1 MAMRDWFLILPFIVT
16 LATPAIAAPPA
27 SETAPCAACADCT
40 PGGPGSRVVHVRLF
54 NQTRLNAGLSETI
67 LDVANRIWAPYG
79 ISIEQSRDA
88 DAITLVV
95 SAGTMHRA
103 SGDPSIAVGDT
114 LFTKGHATPYMHLWL
129 GAAVLLAENSEPDGR
144 PFSSRPSNDQ
154 NAILVRILGVAL
166 AHELG
171 HFLLDTSRHSSEG
184 LLRSMLPVRDLQFL
198 DPSHLRLT
206 RQQQLVMCQVP
217 AGAVPQ

>member
-1 MAMRDWFLILPFIVT
+1 MRDWIRTLPFIVT
-16 LATPAIAAPPA
+16 LAAPSVAASTPAGEA
-27 SETAPCAACADCT
+27 APCAACADCT
-40 PGGPGSRVVHVRLF
+40 SAASVSRVVHVRMF
-54 NQTRLNAGLSETI
+54 NQTRLNAAMAETI
-67 LDVANRIWAPYG
+67 LDIANRIWAPYG
-79 ISIEQSRDA
+79 VSIEQSRDA

-95 SAGTMHRA
+95 SAGTMRRD

-129 GAAVLLAENSEPDGR
+129 GAAIQLAENSEADGR
-144 PFSSRPSNDQ
+144 PFSSRPETDQ
-154 NAILVRILGVAL
+154 HAILVRILGVAL

-171 HFLLDTSRHSSEG
+171 HFLLDTARHSSEG

-206 RQQQLVMCQVP
+206 RQQQLAMCQVP